1 MIDYLLKL
9 GIVEPMTMITDFL
22 ITIVASYCYFHLKK
36 NKASKYWRQAFIYLG
51 LSALAGGAHH
61 GFANLWSAELSFYSW
76 KLTLLSIG
84 GVSLN
89 LAFEAI
95 YRLKTKYS
103 GVLRTLFTIK
113 TFVYFG
119 VILFFADQF
128 LVVITEYLPNLI
140 FLLFMSIYLFTKERM
155 QTHFYIILGVV
166 ISLIAAGIQMSGFAI
181 HEHFNHNDLYHVVQ
195 IIGLIFY
202 YKSALRYGA
211 K

>member
-1 MIDYLLKL
+1 MIEALLNM
-9 GIVEPMTMITDFL
+9 GIVEPMTMVTDFM
-22 ITIVASYCYFHLKK
+22 ITIVAAFCFFKLKK
-36 NKASKYWRQAFIYLG
+36 HKASKYWQQAFVFLG

-61 GFANLWSAELSFYSW
+61 GFSNLWSEELNFYSW

-103 GVLRTLFTIK
+103 KSLRTLFALK
-113 TFVYFG
+113 TSLYFV

-128 LVVITEYLPNLI
+128 FVVILEYLPNLI
-140 FLLFMSIYLFTKERM
+140 FLLMISIYLFFKERM
-155 QTHFYIILGVV
+155 QTHFYIIIGVL
-166 ISLIAAGIQMSGFAI
+166 ISLMAAGIQVSGWSL

>member
-1 MIDYLLKL
+1 MIEALLNL
-9 GIVEPMTMITDFL
+9 GIVEPMTMITDFM
-22 ITIVASYCYFHLKK
+22 ITLVAVYCFFNLKK
-36 NKASKYWRQAFIYLG
+36 NKASKYWQQAFVFLG

-61 GFANLWSAELSFYSW
+61 GFANLWSEELNFYSW

-103 GVLRTLFTIK
+103 KSLKALFALK
-113 TFVYFG
+113 TSVYF
-119 VILFFADQF
+119 VVVLFFADQF
-128 LVVITEYLPNLI
+128 FVVILEYLPNLI
-140 FLLFMSIYLFTKERM
+140 FLLLVSIFLFFKERM
-155 QTHFYIILGVV
+155 QTHFYIILGVL
-166 ISLIAAGIQMSGFAI
+166 ISLIATAIQVSGLSF